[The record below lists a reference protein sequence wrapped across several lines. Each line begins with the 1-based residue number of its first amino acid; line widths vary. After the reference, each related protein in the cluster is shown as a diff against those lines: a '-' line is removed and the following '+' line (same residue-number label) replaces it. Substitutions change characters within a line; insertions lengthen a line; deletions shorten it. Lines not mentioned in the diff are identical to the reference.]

1 MVEWVHAMHRCA
13 PWCLV
18 FVATVMLSARPALA
32 GMPAPMTLRD
42 VARMRLEA
50 ISFFLVVLLVSAKL
64 IQWLWN
70 GLRSNPSRIP
80 RLTYPKS
87 VGLVVLWGLLFVV
100 VLAMIS
106 GARELMT
113 PGAWK
118 QEGATYR
125 LVPPR

>member
-1 MVEWVHAMHRCA
+1 MHVRIPWHLLVVAAAVTMLVE
-13 PWCLV
+13 
-18 FVATVMLSARPALA
+18 PALA
-32 GMPAPMTLRD
+32 GMPAPMTLREM
-42 VARMRLEA
+42 ARLRIEA
-50 ISFFLVVLLVSAKL
+50 ISFFLMVLLASAKL

-70 GLRSNPSRIP
+70 GLRANPSRVP

-87 VGLVVLWGLLFVV
+87 VGLVALWGLLFVV
-100 VLAMIS
+100 VLTMIS

-125 LVPPR
+125 LVPPG

>member
-1 MVEWVHAMHRCA
+1 MRRRTRWYVPA
-13 PWCLV
+13 
-18 FVATVMLSARPALA
+18 VAALTLLAQPALA
-32 GMPAPMTLRD
+32 GMPAPLTLRD
-42 VARMRLEA
+42 MARMRVEA

-70 GLRSNPSRIP
+70 GLRSNPSRVP

-87 VGLVVLWGLLFVV
+87 VGLVALWGLLFVV

-118 QEGATYR
+118 QDGATYR